1 MEGVLELMDR
11 IYSLFGFSYQLELST
26 RPENSIGTDE
36 MWEQA
41 TGALR
46 QALERQG
53 RQYRVNE
60 GDGAFYGPKID
71 FHLRDSL
78 GRTWQ
83 CGTIQVDFAMPERFE
98 LEYVGPDGN
107 RHRPVMIHRAIYGS
121 LERFIGILIEHYA
134 GAFPLWLAPVQGVV
148 LPVAEAHAPYARQ
161 VWERLREA
169 GFRVELDDRD
179 EKLGYRIRQ
188 AEVQKVPYMLV
199 VGGREA
205 ETGQVTVRRRGER
218 EQVTQSLE
226 ELVAT
231 WREEVAA
238 RR

>member
-1 MEGVLELMDR
+1 
-11 IYSLFGFSYQLELST
+11 
-26 RPENSIGTDE
+26 

>member
-1 MEGVLELMDR
+1 
-11 IYSLFGFSYQLELST
+11 
-26 RPENSIGTDE
+26 
-36 MWEQA
+36 
-41 TGALR
+41 
-46 QALERQG
+46 
-53 RQYRVNE
+53 
-60 GDGAFYGPKID
+60 
-71 FHLRDSL
+71 DSL

>member
-1 MEGVLELMDR
+1 M
-11 IYSLFGFSYQLELST
+11 
-26 RPENSIGTDE
+26 
-36 MWEQA
+36 
-41 TGALR
+41 
-46 QALERQG
+46 
-53 RQYRVNE
+53 
-60 GDGAFYGPKID
+60 
-71 FHLRDSL
+71 
-78 GRTWQ
+78 
-83 CGTIQVDFAMPERFE
+83 
-98 LEYVGPDGN
+98 
-107 RHRPVMIHRAIYGS
+107 
-121 LERFIGILIEHYA
+121 
-134 GAFPLWLAPVQGVV
+134 
-148 LPVAEAHAPYARQ
+148 AEAHAPYARQ